1 MLLIDN
7 REPESVQ
14 ELLADDAKIV
24 LLPTGDFL
32 DPASGLLIERK
43 SARDFCSSLGDGRLD
58 TQCARLSTIQELP
71 VNLDGYT
78 VKFPIHIPVLLIHGT
93 LWPTLWPKSKGG
105 CLVTKADGKLTD
117 WNYWA
122 VMMKLVSI
130 QQSGIIVLIVPQQYL
145 AESLAK
151 LRHWAK
157 KPTHRQVCKPK
168 GIWTEPSPQV
178 QLMTLLVGGQQKA
191 KLILERYDT
200 PGTAL
205 AYMHEWAGIKGIG
218 PASLAHT
225 RALLG
230 DVPSMVPI

>member
-14 ELLADDAKIV
+14 ALLADDAKIV

-43 SARDFCSSLGDGRLD
+43 GARDFCASMGDGRLD
-58 TQCARLSTIQELP
+58 DQCARLSSIRELP
-71 VNLDGYT
+71 VNLGEYT

-93 LWPTLWPKSKGG
+93 LWPKDKGNK
-105 CLVTKADGKLTD
+105 LITKADGKLTD
-117 WNYWA
+117 WGYWS

-151 LRHWAK
+151 LRSWAK
-157 KPTHRQVCKPK
+157 KPRHRQVRKPIHEP

-178 QLMTLLVGGQQKA
+178 QLMTFLVGGQQKA
-191 KLILERYDT
+191 KLILDEYGS

-205 AYMHEWAGIKGIG
+205 AYMHEWASIKGVG
-218 PASLAHT
+218 PMSVTHT
-225 RALLG
+225 KALLG
-230 DVPSMVPI
+230 DVPSIVPI

>member
-14 ELLADDAKIV
+14 ALLADDAKIV

-43 SARDFCSSLGDGRLD
+43 TTLDFCSSLGDGRLD
-58 TQCARLSTIQELP
+58 SQCARLSTVSELP

-93 LWPTLWPKSKGG
+93 LWPKEHNGK
-105 CLVTKADGKLTD
+105 LVVKAGGKLTD

-122 VMMKLVSI
+122 VMMKLASI
-130 QQSGIIVLIVPQQYL
+130 QQSGIIVLIVPQQFL

-151 LRHWAK
+151 LRSWAK
-157 KPTHRQVCKPK
+157 KPTHRQVRKPK

-191 KLILERYDT
+191 KLVLDKYGS
-200 PGTAL
+200 PGMAL
-205 AYMHEWAGIKGIG
+205 AYMHEWTKIKGVG
-218 PASLAHT
+218 PAALLTAKV
-225 RALLG
+225 LLG
-230 DVPSMVPI
+230 DNVSIVPF

>member
-43 SARDFCSSLGDGRLD
+43 SARDFCSSLDDGRLD
-58 TQCARLSTIQELP
+58 TQCARLSTVQELP
-71 VNLDGYT
+71 VSLGGYT

-93 LWPTLWPKSKGG
+93 LWPKSKGEN
-105 CLVTKADGKLTD
+105 LITKADGKLTD

-157 KPTHRQVCKPK
+157 KPTHRQVRKPK

-205 AYMHEWAGIKGIG
+205 AYMHEWAEIKGVG
-218 PASLAHT
+218 PMSVTHT
-225 RALLG
+225 KALLG
-230 DVPSMVPI
+230 DVPSIVPI